1 MPTPADQLRELL
13 VSPDFLTMPCC
24 FDPLSARLVEQA
36 GFPLTFMSGFAVSAA
51 RLALPDTGLISYGE
65 MLDQGRNICA
75 AVGIPVIGDGDTGY
89 GNPANV
95 RRTVQGYA
103 AAGFAGV
110 MIEDQ
115 LAPKRC
121 GHTGVKEVVDRAEA
135 VRRIRAACDA
145 RDEGADILIMA
156 RTDARSTHGLDEALW
171 RIRAFAD
178 LGVDILFMEAPRDEA
193 EMSAF
198 CDAVPGPKLA
208 NMLEEGIT
216 PVSTATSPR
225 GHRLQDRRLPADPA
239 QLRRVRHARG
249 TGGARPG
256 AHAQPSRGL
265 RAPSGKS
272 SVFRSTTACSIGMR
286 TRGLSGSG
294 AKSFVTICSV
304 GMPTLDCDEP
314 AEAASPA
321 SSGLDDRTP
330 SVDRWAVPAL
340 RLAEF
345 SFSMCPHIPPQSGV
359 HAFGYVS
366 VERGMGQSAARR
378 TCPCFTG
385 FQWM

>member
-1 MPTPADQLRELL
+1 
-13 VSPDFLTMPCC
+13 MPCC

-135 VRRIRAACDA
+135 LRRVRAACDA

-216 PVSTATSPR
+216 PVLPPERLAAIGYKIAAYPLTLLNCAVYAMREALGELAQGRTPR
-225 GHRLQDRRLPADPA
+225 
-239 QLRRVRHARG
+239 RRVDFATIRNIVGFPEYDQLLDRYADSSHE
-249 TGGARPG
+249 
-256 AHAQPSRGL
+256 
-265 RAPSGKS
+265 SG
-272 SVFRSTTACSIGMR
+272 
-286 TRGLSGSG
+286 
-294 AKSFVTICSV
+294 
-304 GMPTLDCDEP
+304 
-314 AEAASPA
+314 
-321 SSGLDDRTP
+321 
-330 SVDRWAVPAL
+330 
-340 RLAEF
+340 
-345 SFSMCPHIPPQSGV
+345 
-359 HAFGYVS
+359 
-366 VERGMGQSAARR
+366 RR
-378 TCPCFTG
+378 
-385 FQWM
+385 